1 MHCNEHVLLSKYP
14 LVQLRQLVL
23 LVHVLQGGIQA
34 VQLLFVASG
43 KNEEGQVEAQAPLY
57 R

>member
-1 MHCNEHVLLSKYP
+1 M
-14 LVQLRQLVL
+14 QLRQLVL